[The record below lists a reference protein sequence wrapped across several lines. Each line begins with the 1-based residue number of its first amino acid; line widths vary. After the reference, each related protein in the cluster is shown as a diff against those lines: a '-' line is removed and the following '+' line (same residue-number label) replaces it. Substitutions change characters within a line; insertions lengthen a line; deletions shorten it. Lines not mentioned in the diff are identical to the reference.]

1 MGWSP
6 SKLCLLIANALQFG
20 VSIAMVTGINSGGP
34 VLLVYGIII
43 VMLVSICVGI
53 SLSELA
59 SALPNAGKHISHS
72 LFFFVV
78 LITILQEDS
87 TSGQLACPRES
98 TPDSPA
104 ISLAGSP
111 GLEPSSRAHQ
121 PLLES
126 HLDWSAAGSSRI
138 PNMSSRTIMSL

>member
-1 MGWSP
+1 MISRI
-6 SKLCLLIANALQFG
+6 CLLIANALQFG

-59 SALPNAGKHISHS
+59 SALPNAGKQLSHS
-72 LFFFVV
+72 ASVGFI
-78 LITILQEDS
+78 LIRIYQEGS
-87 TSGQLACPRES
+87 TFGPLGYPRES

-121 PLLES
+121 PVSES

-138 PNMSSRTIMSL
+138 PIISSRIIMSL